1 MCILRVMKKI
11 AIYPSL
17 LALADRRGD
26 WASEI
31 ALVESFSS
39 GIHFDIGDGDFVPSK
54 MLDLVDGGL
63 VQT

>member
-1 MCILRVMKKI
+1 MKKI

-17 LALADRRGD
+17 LALADRKGD
-26 WASEI
+26 WSSEI
-31 ALVESFSS
+31 ARVESFSS

-54 MLDLVDGGL
+54 MLDPVDVGL